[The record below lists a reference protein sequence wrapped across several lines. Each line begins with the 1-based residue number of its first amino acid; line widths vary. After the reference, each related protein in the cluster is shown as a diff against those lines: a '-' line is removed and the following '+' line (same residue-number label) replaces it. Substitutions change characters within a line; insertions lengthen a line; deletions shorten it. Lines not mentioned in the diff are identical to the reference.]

1 MKPYIKRQLTKDI
14 HARLAQFPVVAIL
27 GPRQCGKSTLAKQ
40 VISDYNPSVYLD
52 LELQSD
58 LRQLNDPEAFLRV
71 NQDKLICL
79 DEIQRKPEIFPLI
92 RGLTDITRRS
102 GQIMVLGSA
111 SPNLLRQTS
120 ESLAGRIAYLDL
132 TPFQINEI
140 SKDNLHQHWFR
151 GGFPDSYLAATDEAS
166 LIWRLDF
173 IRTYLER
180 DIPAFGFNITTQTI
194 HRLWM
199 MLAHCSGQVLNQ
211 SKLAESLGVS
221 APTIKSYIDIL
232 EKTYMAR
239 VLYPLFTNV
248 KKRLV
253 KSPKVYLRDT
263 GILHAL
269 LEIQTMNGLLGH
281 PVYGNSWESYALEQ
295 TCSSL
300 PDWRPSFY
308 RTEKGAEIDLVLEKG
323 LRRIAVEFKA
333 STAPKATRGMHQSM
347 QDLEISEAYIVAP
360 LPEETTYPIKNEII
374 VTTVAQ
380 LPKLI
385 KEKGLQS
392 IS

>member
-1 MKPYIKRQLTKDI
+1 MKPYVQRGLSNALLD
-14 HARLAQFPVVAIL
+14 RLKQFPVVAIL
-27 GPRQCGKSTLAKQ
+27 GPRQCGKSTLARKILQ
-40 VISDYNPSVYLD
+40 NFEKSVYLD
-52 LELQSD
+52 LEIPSELSRLD
-58 LRQLNDPEAFLRV
+58 DAEAFLRANSDSLV
-71 NQDKLICL
+71 CL

-92 RGLTDITRRS
+92 RGLTDITRS
-102 GQIMVLGSA
+102 AGQILVLGSA
-111 SPNLLRQTS
+111 SPDLLRQTS

-132 TPFQINEI
+132 TPFLVSETGVGHIRR
-140 SKDNLHQHWFR
+140 HWFR
-151 GGFPDSYLAATDEAS
+151 GGFPESFLAATDDES
-166 LIWRLDF
+166 LVWRMDF

-180 DIPAFGFNITTQTI
+180 DIPMFGFNISTQTI

-199 MLAHCSGQVLNQ
+199 MLAHSTGQVLNQ
-211 SKLAESLGVS
+211 SKLAESLGIS
-221 APTIKSYIDIL
+221 APTVKFYIDIL

-239 VLYPLFTNV
+239 ILYPLFTNL

-253 KSPKVYLRDT
+253 KRPKVYLRDT

-269 LEIQTMNGLLGH
+269 LEIRSENELFGH
-281 PVYGNSWESYALEQ
+281 PVYGSSWESFALEQ
-295 TCSSL
+295 TCSNL

-333 STAPKATRGMHQSM
+333 SSAPKPARGLYHAM

-360 LPEETTYPIKNEII
+360 LPEETTYPVREGVV

-380 LPKLI
+380 LPELI
-385 KEKGLQS
+385 GS
-392 IS
+392 